1 MSKASSLLSNNVNVD
16 SFNIENDY
24 SSFNCTFLLDKNS
37 AETIDGLPGLES
49 SVPKDTKMVLM
60 CIAGYIRR
68 NDSGS
73 SEEKLL
79 NETTFYHQIYFQ
91 YRDADG
97 GGRMEV
103 NIGWRWTQYFNRLQ
117 LSMVNLLFYT
127 F

>member
-79 NETTFYHQIYFQ
+79 NETTFYHQKHFQ

-97 GGRMEV
+97 GERMEV

>member
-1 MSKASSLLSNNVNVD
+1 MPKASSLLSNNVNVD
-16 SFNIENDY
+16 SFNIENDH

-49 SVPKDTKMVLM
+49 SVPKDIKMVLM
-60 CIAGYIRR
+60 CMAGYIRR

-73 SEEKLL
+73 SEERLL
-79 NETTFYHQIYFQ
+79 NETTFYHQKYFQ
-91 YRDADG
+91 YRDADR

-103 NIGWRWTQYFNRLQ
+103 NIGWRWTQYFNRLK
-117 LSMVNLLFYT
+117 LSMVNLLLYT

>member
-37 AETIDGLPGLES
+37 AETIDGLPRLES
-49 SVPKDTKMVLM
+49 SLPKDTKMVLM

-79 NETTFYHQIYFQ
+79 NETTFYHQKYGQ
-91 YRDADG
+91 YLDAMD
-97 GGRMEV
+97 
-103 NIGWRWTQYFNRLQ
+103 
-117 LSMVNLLFYT
+117 
-127 F
+127 